1 MADNGVAPT
10 RRKAVLRRILS
21 GIAGVL
27 VLAYAAAC
35 VLLYFQQDHMVFPG
49 PPQHYKATSPADA
62 GLAFEDMHIPV
73 NASDQIHAWWIPAAS
88 PSSKVL
94 LYFHGNGYCI
104 EQTAGAIEEVGA
116 LHSLGANVLMADYI
130 GYGASSPG
138 QANEQRVYEGARAA
152 LDYLT
157 GQRKIPIHDIV
168 MVGRSI
174 GTGPATEL
182 AKENPNAAALIL
194 VSAFTSVTDLANT
207 IWYVRLMPLSLMEHN
222 PMNNLAKIGAVHIPA
237 FLTVGSEDTLTPP
250 AMAQALLAKAND
262 PKRLFI
268 VLGADHNAMFKIGV
282 KEMTEQMRSF
292 LQTIH

>member
-1 MADNGVAPT
+1 MATSSVVPT
-10 RRKAVLRRILS
+10 RRKSVLRRILS
-21 GIAGVL
+21 GIAVL
-27 VLAYAAAC
+27 LIVLYVAAC
-35 VLLYFQQDHMVFPG
+35 ALLYFQQDHMVFPG

-62 GLAFEDMHIPV
+62 GLSFEDLHIPV
-73 NASDQIHAWWIPAAS
+73 NASDQIHAWWIPAS
-88 PSSKVL
+88 PPSDKVL

-104 EQTAGAIEEVGA
+104 EQTAGAIGEVGA

-157 GQRKIPIHDIV
+157 RQRKIPIHDIV

-182 AKENPNAAALIL
+182 AKEHPDAAGLIL

-207 IWYVRLMPLSLMEHN
+207 IWYVRLMPLSLTERN

-237 FLTVGSEDTLTPP
+237 FLTVGSEDMLTPP
-250 AMAQALLAKAND
+250 AMAQALLARANE

-268 VLGADHNAMFKIGV
+268 VPGADHNAMFQIGV
-282 KEMTEQMRSF
+282 QDMTDQMRTF